1 MRVRPPI
8 LKIRHMIGMRFCL
21 FVIGLLLPTALSAG
35 ISVGERPAKG
45 RNSFPLS
52 TPRVT
57 ATILHDPAEPE
68 VVKRCAE
75 LFAAD
80 VEAVTGR
87 RPQIVTSLPESGQL
101 VIVGTVEK
109 SALIQR
115 IARAGKIDIRALD
128 GAW

>member
-1 MRVRPPI
+1 M
-8 LKIRHMIGMRFCL
+8 
-21 FVIGLLLPTALSAG
+21 
-35 ISVGERPAKG
+35 
-45 RNSFPLS
+45 
-52 TPRVT
+52 
-57 ATILHDPAEPE
+57 ILHDPAEPA
-68 VVKRCAE
+68 VVKRCAA

-128 GAW
+128 GAWERYLIQLERMVRWGKFRRG